1 MFLSEK
7 WDSLCLVLCLHM
19 QSAVEQLI
27 RRNVVLSQHFCNPN
41 MEPVSYAE
49 LHEMLPFLLFHRSV
63 VPQIFQ
69 HVLQFGRKKDY
80 EQVIEQEWDSSPTA
94 IDKNAE
100 WLPMYA
106 VLTTICRAYARIP
119 ASTKLSVDPAKKATS
134 EVLAQ
139 LRQATKRRNEYTDL
153 LQKVTTLESSLAEVR
168 SKQLQTAKERKGM
181 IRNIAIAVDP
191 DPLIEQSSRIKVDLV
206 ALQLEE
212 ARIVADLEKAR
223 AGLAAAIRQQD
234 ETWDSLTSSQ
244 SQGEHLSDPVLA
256 NSNNAELSFI
266 SDLYSK
272 TGTPAAVESEGT
284 LFGLVKAT
292 FREGLRHII
301 AHPDATPLHQSELS
315 EYANR

>member
-19 QSAVEQLI
+19 QSAIEQLI
-27 RRNVVLSQHFCNPN
+27 RKNVVLSQHFCNPN
-41 MEPVSYAE
+41 MESVSFAE
-49 LHEMLPFLLFHRSV
+49 LREMLPFLLFHRNV

-69 HVLQFGRKKDY
+69 HVLQFGTTKQY
-80 EQVIEQEWDSSPTA
+80 EQLINQEWDSSPTA

-134 EVLAQ
+134 EMLAQ
-139 LRQATKRRNEYTDL
+139 LRQATKRRNEYASL
-153 LQKVTTLESSLAEVR
+153 LQKVTILESSLAEVR

-181 IRNIAIAVDP
+181 IRNIAIAVEP
-191 DPLIEQSSRIKVDLV
+191 NALIEQSSRMKVDLV

-223 AGLAAAIRQQD
+223 TGLDAAIKQQD
-234 ETWDSLTSSQ
+234 ETWNNLTSSQ
-244 SQGEHLSDPVLA
+244 SQGEPSRSLVLSGGI
-256 NSNNAELSFI
+256 NTS
-266 SDLYSK
+266 
-272 TGTPAAVESEGT
+272 
-284 LFGLVKAT
+284 
-292 FREGLRHII
+292 
-301 AHPDATPLHQSELS
+301 
-315 EYANR
+315 